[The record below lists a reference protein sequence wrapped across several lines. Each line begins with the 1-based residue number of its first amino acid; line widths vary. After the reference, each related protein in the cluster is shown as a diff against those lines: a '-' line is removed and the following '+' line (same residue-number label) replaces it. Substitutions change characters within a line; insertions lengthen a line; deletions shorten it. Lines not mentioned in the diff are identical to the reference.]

1 LSDALGGGVLISEVH
16 AGSAAERQG
25 MRVGCL
31 VLELAGID
39 ARRASKRELAHHI
52 GSLPRPLW
60 LVTALEANSTMLLPE
75 TLAALEKV
83 EEAAKEE
90 AAREE
95 ATREVAAREATAR
108 EVAAREVAAREAA
121 AREAAARGDLAFLA
135 FMTKAEAAE

>member
-1 LSDALGGGVLISEVH
+1 
-16 AGSAAERQG
+16 

-95 ATREVAAREATAR
+95 AAKEAAAKEEAAKEEAAREEAAREAAAREAAAR
-108 EVAAREVAAREAA
+108 EVAAREVA

-135 FMTKAEAAE
+135 FMTIAEAA